1 MQLRDALAD
10 YKRHADHPTR
20 FPGERRTTS
29 GLFSGLRD
37 RLVHVETDGS
47 VRDFGYP
54 LSGHWGVERSRFGVR
69 PTGGEAAVEWFDD
82 GAAQSYVGDSG
93 LVVTEHETAFGD
105 VTQYDLTIDD
115 AHVTRF
121 ETEADV
127 ELVAFVHF
135 HPDGR
140 DTLVGQLTHGDAV
153 EVYHTDEHDFVASS
167 PSFQTVEGRVPE
179 QFDELLADS
188 LVELPRPRTDDRY
201 EEGQLSGAVVGT
213 VPFESGSATIGHLV
227 TDDTETR
234 RGDALETVRS
244 VVELERDELEVR
256 AANGIAGTVPDHAEA
271 GAMRD
276 DLRVLSL
283 LSGPL
288 GLRIA
293 GPDFDPYY
301 AYSGGY
307 GYTWFRDDAEI
318 SRFLF
323 ESDERLGLDLDDW
336 HARSARAYCRTQRD
350 DGSWPHRV
358 WPFDGSLAPG
368 WANARLESGDDA
380 DYQADQTGSVIAF
393 LASYY
398 GECEDEALRADIEAT
413 LETALDSLDDTLGE
427 DGLPVNCQNAWENMT
442 GRFSHTAATFLE
454 AYAAL
459 ATSSLDDDLT
469 GRAAE
474 RAREVYDGIDL
485 LWSDER
491 ECYGLR
497 LEDGELD
504 DRYDSAALAL
514 VSAHR
519 AYDRLERVDDDR
531 LDRLVT
537 HVESVFD
544 GLWHDPDESDVKGLV
559 RFEGDDWRMR
569 EQSSEKIW
577 TVSTAWGANAAV
589 ELGALLAAHDDE
601 RAGDFF
607 DESRSLLS
615 LVLPDGPLCTDE
627 GYLAEQFFDDG
638 TPDSATPLG
647 WPHALRLA
655 TLATLAEEGVDEVQT
670 V

>member
-29 GLFSGLRD
+29 GLFSGLGS

-47 VRDFGYP
+47 LRDFGYP
-54 LSGHWGVERSRFGVR
+54 LSGRWGVERSRFGVR
-69 PTGGEAAVEWFDD
+69 PVCDDAGVYWFDEGASQSYAGD
-82 GAAQSYVGDSG
+82 GA
-93 LVVTEHETAFGD
+93 LVVTEHETPHGG
-105 VTQYDLTIDD
+105 VTQYDLAIDD
-115 AHVTRF
+115 GHVSRF
-121 ETEADV
+121 ETDADV

-135 HPDGR
+135 QPDGR

-153 EVYHTDEHDFVASS
+153 EAYHAEEHDFLASS
-167 PSFQTVEGRVPE
+167 PGFDHVEGRVPE
-179 QFDELLADS
+179 GFDELLS
-188 LVELPRPRTDDRY
+188 EGEVELPRPRTDDCY
-201 EEGQLSGAVVGT
+201 EEGQLSGAIVGT
-213 VPFESGSATIGHLV
+213 VPFEAGAAAGGHLL
-227 TDDTETR
+227 TDDTETGR
-234 RGDALETVRS
+234 EDALERVRGL
-244 VVELERDELEVR
+244 VARDLDDLRER
-256 AANGIAGTVPDHAEA
+256 AAGQVEGAVPDHAESA
-271 GAMRD
+271 AMRAD
-276 DLRVLSL
+276 IRVLSL
-283 LSGPL
+283 LSGAL

-318 SRFLF
+318 STFLF
-323 ESDERLGLDLDDW
+323 ESDERLDLGLDAW
-336 HARSARAYCRTQRD
+336 HERSARAYCRTQRE

-393 LASYY
+393 LAAYHDR
-398 GECEDEALRADIEAT
+398 CADDDLRADIEET
-413 LETALDSLDDTLGE
+413 LALALDSLDDTLGD
-427 DGLPVNCQNAWENMT
+427 DGLPVDCQNAWENMT

-459 ATSSLDDDLT
+459 ALSDLDSALT
-469 GRAAE
+469 DRAAA
-474 RAREVYDGIDL
+474 RAREVYEGIDH
-485 LWSDER
+485 LWSEGR
-491 ECYGLR
+491 GCYALR
-497 LEDGELD
+497 VADGELD

-514 VSAHR
+514 ASAHR
-519 AYDRLERVDDDR
+519 TYDRLEAVDDDR
-531 LDRLVT
+531 LDRLVR

-544 GLWHDPDESDVKGLV
+544 GLWHDPDDSDVKGLV
-559 RFEGDDWRMR
+559 RFEGDDWRTR

-577 TVSTAWGANAAV
+577 TVSTAWGANAGV
-589 ELGALLAAHDDE
+589 ELAALLAAHGDD
-601 RAGDFF
+601 RAAAFA
-607 DESRSLLS
+607 DEGRALLD

-655 TLATLAEEGVDEVQT
+655 TLATLDADDAFGGA
-670 V
+670 

>member
-29 GLFSGLRD
+29 GLFSGLGD

-47 VRDFGYP
+47 LRDFGYP
-54 LSGHWGVERSRFGVR
+54 LSGLWGVERSRFGVR
-69 PTGGEAAVEWFDD
+69 PVGDDAGVHWFDEGASQSYAGD
-82 GAAQSYVGDSG
+82 GA
-93 LVVTEHETAFGD
+93 LVVTDHETPHGD
-105 VTQYDLTIDD
+105 VTQYDLAIDD
-115 AHVTRF
+115 GHVGRF
-121 ETEADV
+121 ETDADV

-135 HPDGR
+135 QPDGR

-153 EVYHTDEHDFVASS
+153 EAYHAEEHDFLASS
-167 PSFQTVEGRVPE
+167 PAFEHVEGRVPE
-179 QFDELLADS
+179 GFDELLS
-188 LVELPRPRTDDRY
+188 EGEVELPRPRTDDCY

-213 VPFESGSATIGHLV
+213 VPFESGAAAVGHLL
-227 TDDTETR
+227 TDDTETGR
-234 RGDALETVRS
+234 EDALDRVRDL
-244 VVELERDELEVR
+244 VARDLDDLRER
-256 AANGIAGTVPDHAEA
+256 AATEVEGAVPDHRESA
-271 GAMRD
+271 AMRD
-276 DLRVLSL
+276 DIRVLSL
-283 LSGPL
+283 LSGAL

-318 SRFLF
+318 SKFLF
-323 ESDERLGLDLDDW
+323 ESDERLDLGLDAW
-336 HARSARAYCRTQRD
+336 HERSARAYCRTQRE

-393 LASYY
+393 LAAYHDRCADD
-398 GECEDEALRADIEAT
+398 GLRTDIEET
-413 LETALDSLDDTLGE
+413 LSRALDSLDDTLDD
-427 DGLPVNCQNAWENMT
+427 DGLPVDCQNAWENMT

-459 ATSSLDDDLT
+459 ALSDLDSALT
-469 GRAAE
+469 DRAAS
-474 RAREVYDGIDL
+474 RAREVYEGIDR
-485 LWSDER
+485 LWSEGR
-491 ECYGLR
+491 GCYALR
-497 LEDGELD
+497 VADGELD

-519 AYDRLERVDDDR
+519 TYDRLEAVDDDR
-531 LDRLVT
+531 LDRLVH

-544 GLWHDPDESDVKGLV
+544 GLWHDPDDSEVKGLV

-569 EQSSEKIW
+569 EQSSEKVW
-577 TVSTAWGANAAV
+577 TVSTAWGANAGV
-589 ELGALLAAHDDE
+589 ELAALLAAHDDD
-601 RAGDFF
+601 RAGTFA
-607 DESRSLLS
+607 DEGRALLD

-655 TLATLAEEGVDEVQT
+655 TLATLDADGAFDGE
-670 V
+670 

>member
-10 YKRHADHPTR
+10 YKRHAEHPTR

-29 GLFSGLRD
+29 GLFSGLGG
-37 RLVHVETDGS
+37 RLVHVERDGS
-47 VRDFGYP
+47 LRDFGYP
-54 LSGHWGVERSRFGVR
+54 LSGRWGVERSRFGVR
-69 PTGGEAAVEWFDD
+69 SVGDDTGVVWFDD
-82 GAAQSYVGDSG
+82 GATQSYVGDGG
-93 LVVTEHETAFGD
+93 LVVTEHETCYGD
-105 VTQYDLTIDD
+105 VTQYDLTLDD

-121 ETEADV
+121 ETDADV
-127 ELVAFVHF
+127 ELVSFVHF

-140 DTLVGQLTHGDAV
+140 DTLVGQLLHGDAV
-153 EVYHTDEHDFVASS
+153 EAYHADEHDFLASH
-167 PSFQTVEGRVPE
+167 PTFEHVEGRVPE
-179 QFDELLADS
+179 QFDELLSDAE
-188 LVELPRPRTDDRY
+188 VELPRPLSDDRY
-201 EEGQLSGAVVGT
+201 EEGQLSGAVVAT
-213 VPFESGSATIGHLV
+213 TPFESGAATVGTLLTDETETDRDAALDTIRSLV
-227 TDDTETR
+227 TLGRE
-234 RGDALETVRS
+234 ALES
-244 VVELERDELEVR
+244 R
-256 AANGIAGTVPDHAEA
+256 AAEQAVGSVPTHDEA

-276 DLRVLSL
+276 DVRVLSL
-283 LSGPL
+283 LSGAL

-318 SRFLF
+318 SQFLF
-323 ESDERLGLDLDDW
+323 ESDEKLGLGLDTW
-336 HARSARAYCRTQRD
+336 HERSARAYCETQRD

-393 LASYY
+393 LATYY
-398 GECEDEALRADIEAT
+398 DDCDDPDLRADIEET
-413 LETALDSLDDTLGE
+413 LTLALDSLDETLGD
-427 DGLPVNCQNAWENMT
+427 DGLPIDCQNAWENMT
-442 GRFSHTAATFLE
+442 GRFSHTTATFLE

-459 ATSSLDDDLT
+459 ALSGLDSDLT
-469 GRAAE
+469 DRAAA
-474 RAREVYDGIDL
+474 RAREVYEGVDA

-491 ECYGLR
+491 DCYALR
-497 LEDGELD
+497 LVGDELD

-519 AYDRLERVDDDR
+519 TYDELESVDGDR
-531 LDRLVT
+531 LDRLVR

-569 EQSSEKIW
+569 EQSTEKIW

-589 ELGALLAAHDDE
+589 ELAALLADHDDE
-601 RAGDFF
+601 RRSSFV
-607 DESRSLLS
+607 DEGTSLLS

-655 TLATLAEEGVDEVQT
+655 TVATLTDEGML
-670 V
+670 